1 MLSYLLYAY
10 TIIHKYTFWMLDLAN
25 SRIFVVEM
33 IQTIVWSAVHT
44 NNFQMQARV
53 TWLFSN
59 KLTQL
64 NKLLY
69 YTCHVSYKNE
79 LLNGIV
85 RQEKSSFRKII
96 CAPRWSNALFMQK
109 HYSYSTLHAKFH
121 WPLAYLQFKTWCL
134 IVENVMILFIQ
145 KSSSTQELMWC
156 DKTIWTGW
164 THTVTIPFHNL
175 ICLSNAGF

>member
-1 MLSYLLYAY
+1 MLAYLLYAY
-10 TIIHKYTFWMLDLAN
+10 TIIHKYTFWMLDPAN

-44 NNFQMQARV
+44 NNFQMQARG

-85 RQEKSSFRKII
+85 RQEKVHFEKKIVRHVDQMLCSCKNI
-96 CAPRWSNALFMQK
+96 
-109 HYSYSTLHAKFH
+109 
-121 WPLAYLQFKTWCL
+121 
-134 IVENVMILFIQ
+134 
-145 KSSSTQELMWC
+145 
-156 DKTIWTGW
+156 
-164 THTVTIPFHNL
+164 THTRHFMLNFIDRLL
-175 ICLSNAGF
+175 ICNLKLDA